1 MISDLNRTVHMGF
14 LGADAK
20 QNSPDAPVT
29 FRIATADKWTDDEQN
44 RKERTDWHN
53 IVVFGPLR
61 TYAAKFKKGDRVYV
75 EGKLRNNTH
84 TKEIGGET
92 VTFYNCEI
100 HATEIER
107 VSAKTDEA
115 AQDTSFEPEPSTTA
129 KKAPAKSKK

>member
-1 MISDLNRTVHMGF
+1 MINDLNRTVHMGF

-44 RKERTDWHN
+44 RKERTDWHS

-61 TYAAKFKKGDRVYV
+61 TYAAKFKKGDRVYI

-92 VTFYNCEI
+92 VTFYNGEI

-107 VSAKTDEA
+107 VSTRVDDA
-115 AQDTSFEPEPSTTA
+115 AQDTSFETETTSGKKTSA
-129 KKAPAKSKK
+129 KNKK